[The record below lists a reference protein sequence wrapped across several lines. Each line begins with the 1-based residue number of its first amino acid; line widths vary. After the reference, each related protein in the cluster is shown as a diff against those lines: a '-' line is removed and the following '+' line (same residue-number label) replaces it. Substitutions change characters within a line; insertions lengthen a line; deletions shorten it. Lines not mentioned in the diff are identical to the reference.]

1 MSVPTGV
8 RNNTV
13 DERTHSFINSLLWM
27 SVPTVLRNI
36 TVDEC
41 THGCSLLWMSVPT
54 VEMKMWMSVP
64 TSVSSGR
71 VAAAHSAVEP
81 SHDAAGT
88 VKDRRLHCFCFS
100 FLLSSGTD
108 DSTRGHKPVGPC

>member
-1 MSVPTGV
+1 
-8 RNNTV
+8 
-13 DERTHSFINSLLWM
+13 M
-27 SVPTVLRNI
+27 SVPTVMRNI

-41 THGCSLLWMSVPT
+41 AHGCCLLWVSVPT
-54 VEMKMWMSVP
+54 VEIKMWMSVP

-88 VKDRRLHCFCFS
+88 VKDRRLHCFSFS
-100 FLLSSGTD
+100 F
-108 DSTRGHKPVGPC
+108 PAVFWY

>member
-13 DERTHSFINSLLWM
+13 DERTHNFIY
-27 SVPTVLRNI
+27 
-36 TVDEC
+36 
-41 THGCSLLWMSVPT
+41 SLLWMSVPT
-54 VEMKMWMSVP
+54 VEIKMWMSVP

-71 VAAAHSAVEP
+71 VAAAHGAVEP

-108 DSTRGHKPVGPC
+108 DSTRGYKPVGPC